1 MSIIYSRREF
11 IRTCAA
17 CGLGFAAGA
26 RIACAQRAAPI
37 KNQAA
42 SLKEAFFWEALAD
55 GRTRCTTCPNGC
67 VSAEG
72 DITRC
77 RTRINRGGKLCTL
90 TYGKPCVIYI
100 DPLEKNP
107 LYHVNPGHNAL
118 ATATAGCNLYCHYC
132 QNWEISQVGPDK
144 TKNMDLPPEALIAEA
159 RERGLK
165 WLTFSYTEPV
175 AYYEYAVDAARL
187 ARSRGLKVAMVTA
200 GFINPKPLN
209 QLIEVSDAFSI
220 TLKGYT
226 SSFYKDICG
235 GTLEDVWRC
244 IKTIAQSG
252 KWMEV
257 VTLVVPGLNDEES
270 GLRSIARSLAQINP
284 DIPLHF
290 LRFAPAYKLK
300 LLPSTPLRTLEKARD
315 AARREGLHFVYL
327 SNLPGH
333 AGANTYCPACS
344 KLLVERV
351 GFKIL
356 NNRVVNRHCPTCGRK
371 IPGLDWT

>member
-1 MSIIYSRREF
+1 
-11 IRTCAA
+11 
-17 CGLGFAAGA
+17 
-26 RIACAQRAAPI
+26 
-37 KNQAA
+37 
-42 SLKEAFFWEALAD
+42 
-55 GRTRCTTCPNGC
+55 
-67 VSAEG
+67 
-72 DITRC
+72 
-77 RTRINRGGKLCTL
+77 
-90 TYGKPCVIYI
+90 
-100 DPLEKNP
+100 
-107 LYHVNPGHNAL
+107 
-118 ATATAGCNLYCHYC
+118 
-132 QNWEISQVGPDK
+132 QVGPNK
-144 TKNMDLPPEALIAEA
+144 TKNMDLSPEALVAEA

-187 ARSRGLKVAMVTA
+187 ARSQGLKVAMVTA
-200 GFINPKPLN
+200 GYINPKPLN
-209 QLIEVSDAFSI
+209 QLIAVSDAFSI

-244 IKTIAQSG
+244 IKTIAKSG

-257 VTLVVPGLNDEES
+257 VTLIVPGLNDEEN
-270 GLRSIARSLAQINP
+270 GLRSIARSLAQLNP

-300 LLPSTPLRTLEKARD
+300 LIPSTPLRTLEKARD

-333 AGANTYCPACS
+333 DGANTYCPACS

-351 GFKIL
+351 GFKVL
-356 NNRVVNRHCPTCGRK
+356 NNRVLRGRCPACAHA
-371 IPGLDWT
+371 IPGLDWN

>member
-11 IRTCAA
+11 IRACAV
-17 CGLGFAAGA
+17 CGLGFATGA
-26 RIACAQRAAPI
+26 RIAGAQRAPPPE
-37 KNQAA
+37 NQAA
-42 SLKEAFFWEALAD
+42 PLHEAYCWEPLAN

-67 VSAEG
+67 ERAEG
-72 DITRC
+72 EITRC
-77 RTRINRGGKLCTL
+77 RARINQGGKLCSR

-100 DPLEKNP
+100 DPLAKNP

-118 ATATAGCNLYCHYC
+118 ATATAGCNLSCRYC

-144 TKNMDLPPEALIAEA
+144 TRNMDLPPSALVAEA
-159 RERGLK
+159 CERGLK
-165 WLTFSYTEPV
+165 WLTFSYTEV
-175 AYYEYAVDAARL
+175 AAYYEYAVDAARV

-200 GFINPKPLN
+200 GFINPKPLSR
-209 QLIEVSDAFSI
+209 LIEVSDAFSI
-220 TLKGYT
+220 TLKGDAA
-226 SSFYKDICG
+226 FYRDICG
-235 GTLEDVWRC
+235 GNLDDVWRS
-244 IKTIAQSG
+244 IKTVAQSG

-257 VTLVVPGLNDEES
+257 VNLVVPGLNDEES
-270 GLRSIARSLAQINP
+270 GLRNIARSLAQLNP

-333 AGANTYCPACS
+333 SGANTYCPACAR
-344 KLLVERV
+344 LLVERV

-356 NNRVVNRHCPTCGRK
+356 NNHVTAGRCPACKCK